1 MNLYLDDDSADRR
14 LATMLSDAG
23 HSVVVPTE
31 VQLTGAP
38 DAKHLIYAMRQ
49 SLILLTR
56 NHDDF
61 LDLHE
66 VVQTAEGMHP
76 GILIVRLDNDP
87 RHDMTRR

>member
-23 HSVVVPTE
+23 YRVVVPTE
-31 VQLTGAP
+31 IQLTGAP
-38 DAKHLIYAMRQ
+38 DARHLIYAMRQ
-49 SLILLTR
+49 SLILRTR
-56 NHDDF
+56 NHDDL

-76 GILIVRLDNDP
+76 GILISSS
-87 RHDMTRR
+87 